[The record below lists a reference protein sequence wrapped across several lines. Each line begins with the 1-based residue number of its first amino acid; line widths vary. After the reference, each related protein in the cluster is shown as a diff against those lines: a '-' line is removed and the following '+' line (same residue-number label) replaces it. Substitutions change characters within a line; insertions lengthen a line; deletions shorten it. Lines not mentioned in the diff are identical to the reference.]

1 VVAEAG
7 GAAQIAAPAHASCP
21 RDSKEAAQH
30 HAHTMSREERTS
42 WANTRSF
49 FFGAEATAQS
59 AYDAMG
65 AAIQE
70 AEDVV
75 EGAFEMIEESIDHE
89 MQGWRRPASRSLLK
103 GVSRHGNASSGRAA
117 VDGNGSVRAGT
128 SRCQNTPSNQ

>member
-1 VVAEAG
+1 
-7 GAAQIAAPAHASCP
+7 
-21 RDSKEAAQH
+21 
-30 HAHTMSREERTS
+30 MSREEPRG

-89 MQGWRRPASRSLLK
+89 MQGWRRPASRSLPK

>member
-1 VVAEAG
+1 
-7 GAAQIAAPAHASCP
+7 
-21 RDSKEAAQH
+21 
-30 HAHTMSREERTS
+30 MSREEPRG

-49 FFGAEATAQS
+49 FFGAGATAQS

>member
-1 VVAEAG
+1 
-7 GAAQIAAPAHASCP
+7 
-21 RDSKEAAQH
+21 
-30 HAHTMSREERTS
+30 MSREEPRG

-49 FFGAEATAQS
+49 FYGAEATAQS

-89 MQGWRRPASRSLLK
+89 MQGWHEKLPVHPFKPCWRWTRRLHYYLSSAAASWRCLLDS
-103 GVSRHGNASSGRAA
+103 SRF
-117 VDGNGSVRAGT
+117 
-128 SRCQNTPSNQ
+128 

>member
-1 VVAEAG
+1 MVAEPG
-7 GAAQIAAPAHASCP
+7 ELPKSLPPPTQAAPETP
-21 RDSKEAAQH
+21 KEAAQH
-30 HAHTMSREERTS
+30 HAHTMSREEPRG

-89 MQGWRRPASRSLLK
+89 MQGWREATRPSFCAQL
-103 GVSRHGNASSGRAA
+103 HQ
-117 VDGNGSVRAGT
+117 T
-128 SRCQNTPSNQ
+128 

>member
-1 VVAEAG
+1 
-7 GAAQIAAPAHASCP
+7 
-21 RDSKEAAQH
+21 
-30 HAHTMSREERTS
+30 MSRDERS
-42 WANTRSF
+42 NWANTRSF
-49 FFGAEATAQS
+49 FYGAEDAAKE

-65 AAIQE
+65 QAIQE

>member
-1 VVAEAG
+1 MVQKRGERPKSLPPPT
-7 GAAQIAAPAHASCP
+7 QAAPETP
-21 RDSKEAAQH
+21 KEAAQH
-30 HAHTMSREERTS
+30 HAHTMSRNERST
-42 WANTRSF
+42 WHNTRSF
-49 FFGAEATAQS
+49 FYGAEATAQS